1 MEETSVE
8 SGDDSVILPIVSP
21 NQSSPFL
28 RIRTGI
34 IKLNP
39 KLIQKVFL
47 RFQLGRLIAFIHR

>member
-1 MEETSVE
+1 MTKRMEETSVE

-28 RIRTGI
+28 RRRTGI

-39 KLIQKVFL
+39 KLIQ
-47 RFQLGRLIAFIHR
+47 RFSLDFNWGD